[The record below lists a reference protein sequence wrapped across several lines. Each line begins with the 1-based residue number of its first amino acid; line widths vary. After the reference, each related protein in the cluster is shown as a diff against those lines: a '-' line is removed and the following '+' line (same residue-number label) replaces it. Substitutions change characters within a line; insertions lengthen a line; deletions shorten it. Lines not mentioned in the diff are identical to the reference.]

1 MSPSVAL
8 QFPQGLIT
16 VTLNEDSVPI
26 VPERVGQVENNG
38 QVEKCDNVYRCC
50 TMVQIQQV
58 GFGLHV
64 ANTSDQIS
72 LLTVPVVSKHMY
84 VRKYRVTSISLYVT
98 GGRSPRVWCHGVP
111 LQLRSWKGTRLHIRP
126 PRQPP
131 YSLFLPTPV
140 ERAMVTLAS
149 MICFSTI

>member
-64 ANTSDQIS
+64 ANTSEQSS

-98 GGRSPRVWCHGVP
+98 G
-111 LQLRSWKGTRLHIRP
+111 
-126 PRQPP
+126 
-131 YSLFLPTPV
+131 
-140 ERAMVTLAS
+140 
-149 MICFSTI
+149 